1 MSHHT
6 EPEVLASELAA
17 SIVGARVGAASGR
30 PNATEGRDAADYYRV
45 ILAEVRRGLGLP
57 AREGDGGGE

>member
-1 MSHHT
+1 
-6 EPEVLASELAA
+6 VLASELAA

-30 PNATEGRDAADYYRV
+30 PNATEGRDVADYYRV